1 VTTADVVE
9 LTIPVRGG
17 VSIQNWTSYSYA
29 QNFLTPVDMWS
40 FSIGDSAI
48 PVGLAS
54 EILPGQ
60 RVTLRINGRVQGD
73 GLIDDVEYAQTRD
86 GGTTLNIIG
95 RGPLADAVD
104 SGIDPKRKFNQGD
117 TLATVVSDVLG
128 DFGFRI
134 FDIDNDATRTI
145 QQGNAYGTKFTKGGK
160 KKGPQPLKSFVLH
173 QTKPFDHE
181 GAYAFVERVA
191 KQYGLHVWCGA
202 DALTIVVG
210 QANFAQSPSYRLTRR
225 RGAENGAGNNILGGT
240 LRKSRSEQPSVIIAT
255 GRGAG
260 GVDAKSTSKVI
271 VINELVARGLD
282 GKLVPA
288 VQKILDANK
297 GATVIQDAT
306 APLNINPYPVAR
318 PVYLVDEESQDQ
330 AQVIRFAKRAMA
342 EHQQKFLSAHYTV
355 EGHTYL
361 NDAGDRVPWA
371 IDTIAAVDDEIASFH
386 GDMYVVGRT
395 FNKSRSGGTSTNL
408 DLILPGT
415 LVF

>member
-1 VTTADVVE
+1 MAFTDYVE
-9 LTIPVRGG
+9 LTLPVRGG
-17 VSIQNWTSYSYA
+17 VSIDNWTTYSYA

-60 RVTLRINGRVQGD
+60 RVTLKINGIVQGD
-73 GLIDDVEYAQTRD
+73 GLIDDVEYEQSRE
-86 GGTTLNIIG
+86 GGTTLHING

-117 TLATVVSDVLG
+117 TLEKVVSDVLG
-128 DFGFRI
+128 DFGFRY
-134 FDIDNDATRTI
+134 FDVDNEATRTI
-145 QQGNAYGTKFTKGGK
+145 QQGNLYGTKFTKGGK
-160 KKGPQPLKSFVLH
+160 RKGPQPLKSFVLH
-173 QTKPFDHE
+173 QSKPFDHE

-191 KQYGLHVWCGA
+191 KQFGLHVWCGA
-202 DALTIVVG
+202 DFQTIVVS
-210 QANFAQSPSYRLTRR
+210 QPNFTQSPAYRLIRR

-260 GVDAKSTSKVI
+260 GVDAKSSSKVI
-271 VINELVARGLD
+271 VVNELVARGTD
-282 GKLVPA
+282 GKIVPS
-288 VQKILDANK
+288 VQKIIDANK
-297 GATVIQDAT
+297 GATVIVNVD

-361 NDAGDRVPWA
+361 NESGARVPWA
-371 IDTIAAVDDEIASFH
+371 IDTIASVDDEIASFH
-386 GDMYVVGRT
+386 GDMFIVGRT
-395 FNKSRSGGTSTNL
+395 FNKSRSGGTTTNL